1 MRFLI
6 KAIVFKT
13 WEPDAE
19 YGTEK
24 LDKLSFWHA
33 HLFFK
38 GFKEFWEYV
47 VYLIP
52 RYHITTKNLDF
63 LKWSFKT
70 ISIFQGG

>member
-24 LDKLSFWHA
+24 LDTPFSHA

-52 RYHITTKNLDF
+52 KYHITTYTIRF
-63 LKWSFKT
+63 FKM
-70 ISIFQGG
+70 IF